1 MFNRKVRYDS
11 VMPSGGILVMCSGD
25 ILATISCVSDIWH
38 LHRRNYADVAT
49 KLHVRRESNRFLS

>member
-11 VMPSGGILVMCSGD
+11 VMPSSGILVMCSGD

-38 LHRRNYADVAT
+38 LHRRNYADVAA
-49 KLHVRRESNRFLS
+49 HVRRESNRFLS